1 MSTGDYIIRDSS
13 IWEDPA
19 GTKLLYGKDCA
30 VRIGVVREELF
41 VMPEGRTRYN
51 VEVWDNGRN
60 IPVAC
65 IRTSRFGGVYNY
77 EEYTHRGFTAGDTEG
92 TAVRSIQ
99 PGDQVIIAYLNG
111 SAREGV
117 ILGCIGHTGRKE
129 VLNNAEQK
137 SQNKFSEFANR
148 AGPTTVRYVSEFN
161 GVETATNSAGEHR
174 VTFKGQPTN
183 LDKLK
188 EAPNGSD
195 IPFPVYDTKV
205 GSSYYEFDKTGS
217 FYLNDNH
224 QEGLQSIKVDKPNG
238 KIEII
243 SGKTSLVI
251 NKKDETYTYTQ
262 KKVTFN
268 TADEWNLNTK
278 KTNIMSSAEINAKA
292 AKINTEGEWTKKGN
306 ETLTGNVKQ
315 TGNTD
320 ITGNLSSTGIT
331 SLAGG
336 QFPLIYDIVLTIGV
350 GNAGAPVISSHVFLK
365 TTKTKAT

>member
-1 MSTGDYIIRDSS
+1 MNDYIIKDSS
-13 IWEDPA
+13 IWEDVGDTA
-19 GTKLLYGKDCA
+19 LLYTKDNSIRVGT
-30 VRIGVVREELF
+30 VRDEIFLLDSRE
-41 VMPEGRTRYN
+41 TRYK
-51 VEVWDNGRN
+51 VEVWDNGRA
-60 IPVAC
+60 IPISC
-65 IRTSRFGGVYNY
+65 IRTSRFGGIYNY
-77 EEYTHRGFTAGDTEG
+77 EEYTHRGFAVNESESST
-92 TAVRSIQ
+92 VRSLQ
-99 PGDQVIIAYLNG
+99 PGDQVIVALLNG
-111 SAREGV
+111 SGREGV
-117 ILGCIGHTGRKE
+117 ILGGINHGGRTE
-129 VLNNAEQK
+129 VLNAQEQK
-137 SQNKFSEFANR
+137 TPNKFSEFANR
-148 AGPTTVRYVSEFN
+148 PGPTTVRYASEFN
-161 GVETATNSAGEHR
+161 GIETAINSAGEHR

-188 EAPNGSD
+188 EAPNGAE
-195 IPFPVYDTKV
+195 IPAPVYDTKV

-217 FYLNDNH
+217 WYLNDNH

-278 KTNIMSSAEINAKA
+278 KTNIMSTNEINAKS

-306 ETLTGNVKQ
+306 ETTTGNIKQ
-315 TGNTD
+315 TGNYD

-331 SLAGG
+331 NLAGG
-336 QFPLIYDIVLTIGV
+336 SYPLVYDIALTIGI
-350 GNAGAPVISSHVFLK
+350 GNLGAPVISNHVFLK

>member
-1 MSTGDYIIRDSS
+1 MADYIVKDSS
-13 IWEDPA
+13 IWNDPSA
-19 GTKLLYGKDCA
+19 TSLLYGKDCA
-30 VRIGVVREELF
+30 VRIGVIRDEIFLTDAGV
-41 VMPEGRTRYN
+41 TRYK
-51 VEVWDNGRN
+51 VEVWDNGVT
-60 IPVAC
+60 IPVSC
-65 IRTSRFGGVYNY
+65 IRTSRFGGIYNF
-77 EEYTHRGFTAGDTEG
+77 EEYTHRGFTPG
-92 TAVRSIQ
+92 TNDASTVRNLQ
-99 PGDQVIIAYLNG
+99 PGDQVIVAYLNG
-111 SAREGV
+111 NSREGV
-117 ILGCIGHTGRKE
+117 ILGSINHFGRKE
-129 VLNNAEQK
+129 AINAPEQEKANN
-137 SQNKFSEFANR
+137 FSEFVNR
-148 AGPTTVRYVSEFN
+148 KGPTTVRYISEFN
-161 GVETATNSAGEHR
+161 GLQTAINSDGEHR

-183 LDKLK
+183 LAKLL
-188 EAPNGSD
+188 EAPTGNE
-195 IPFPVYDTKV
+195 IPAPVYDEKI

-217 FYLNDNH
+217 WYLNDNSKD
-224 QEGLQSIKVDKPNG
+224 GGIQSIKVDKPNG

-292 AKINTEGEWTKKGN
+292 AKINTDGKWTQKGDMDI
-306 ETLTGNVKQ
+306 TGNIKQ

-331 SLAGG
+331 NLAGG

-350 GNAGAPVISSHVFLK
+350 GNAGAPVISNHVFLK